1 MGGVNTKLEDASAAD
16 FIAAIEPAERR
27 ANAETVA
34 AMMARL
40 SGEPP
45 RMWGGS
51 MVGFGRYR
59 YQYDSGRKGEMFRIG
74 FGSRKAALVLYV
86 MDGFPRHAELL
97 ARLGKHSTGKSCL
110 YVKKLADLD
119 LGVLEALIAESLAA
133 MRTKYPA
140 GS

>member
-1 MGGVNTKLEDASAAD
+1 MAEVKTKLEDASAED
-16 FIAAIEPAERR
+16 FIAAIEPSERR
-27 ANAETVA
+27 ADAEAVA

-59 YQYDSGRKGEMFRIG
+59 YEYASGRKGEMFRTG

-97 ARLGKHSTGKSCL
+97 SRLGKFTTGKSCL
-110 YVKKLADLD
+110 YVKKLTDVDA
-119 LGVLEALIAESLAA
+119 GVLEALVAESLAA
-133 MRTKYPA
+133 MKARYPD
-140 GS
+140 

>member
-1 MGGVNTKLEDASAAD
+1 MGDAKTKLEDASAAD

-27 ANAETVA
+27 ADAEAVA

-40 SGEPP
+40 SGEPA

-110 YVKKLADLD
+110 YVKKLADID
-119 LGVLEALIAESLAA
+119 LAVLEALIAESLAA
-133 MRTKYPA
+133 MRAKYPA
-140 GS
+140 DG

>member
-1 MGGVNTKLEDASAAD
+1 MAEVKTKLEAMSATD
-16 FIAAIEPAERR
+16 FIAAIEPAARR
-27 ANAETVA
+27 ADAEAVA
-34 AMMARL
+34 AIMARL

-59 YQYDSGRKGEMFRIG
+59 YQYESGRKGEMFRIG

-86 MDGFPRHAELL
+86 MDGFPRYAELL

-110 YVKKLADLD
+110 YVKRLADID
-119 LGVLEALIAESLAA
+119 LGVLEALIAESLASMQA
-133 MRTKYPA
+133 KYPA
-140 GS
+140 DA

>member
-1 MGGVNTKLEDASAAD
+1 MAGVKTKLEDASAHD
-16 FIAAIEPAERR
+16 FIAAIEPPERR
-27 ANAETVA
+27 ADAEAVA

-59 YQYDSGRKGEMFRIG
+59 YEHASGRKGEMFRIG

-97 ARLGKHSTGKSCL
+97 SRLGKHSTGKSCL
-110 YVKKLADLD
+110 YVKKLADVD
-119 LGVLEALIAESLAA
+119 AGVLEALVTESLAA
-133 MRTKYPA
+133 MKARYPD
-140 GS
+140 